1 MKRSIMRRSISIDFS
16 FVILLVLSV
25 FDVKPSG
32 SWSIGVSYPE
42 PESGIDDS
50 KETRKERLN
59 LIYPGTK
66 WCGSGNV
73 AENSEDLGHFPVTDA
88 CCRDHDQCDDVI
100 EAMGT
105 RHNIT
110 NSAFYT
116 RVECSCDEKF
126 YDCLHHSDDKI
137 APQIGTFYFSLL
149 NTQCFRRDYPIIS
162 CKRYSTYPRRCVEYD
177 LDESQ
182 PKIHQ
187 WFDVPPY

>member
-1 MKRSIMRRSISIDFS
+1 MMRQFISSI
-16 FVILLVLSV
+16 ILFSV
-25 FDVKPSG
+25 FNVKPSA
-32 SWSIGVSYPE
+32 SWSIDIVYPH
-42 PESGIDDS
+42 PQDGLNDI
-50 KETRKERLN
+50 KGTRKEQLN

-66 WCGSGNV
+66 WCGSGNI
-73 AENSEDLGHFPVTDA
+73 AENSEDLGHFSATDR

-100 EAMGT
+100 GAMETG
-105 RHNIT
+105 HNIT

-137 APQIGTFYFSLL
+137 APHIGTFYFSLL
-149 NTQCFRRDYPIIS
+149 NTQCFRKDYPIIS
-162 CKRYSTYPRRCVEYD
+162 CKRYSTYLRRCVEYN

-182 PKIHQ
+182 PKIYQ